1 MAGQTTN
8 YLFDY
13 PTSTDYVK
21 DGATAIETLAD
32 DVDATLF
39 SITGG
44 KNVGLQFISATA
56 FSGATTATFSNI
68 FTSAYDDY
76 LIEISGVTAASGNPD
91 LTIQLTIGGTPTG
104 GSAYYYGIQFVPFS
118 GAQGLIQSNGGA
130 SMYCGNT
137 GTDKRDVELK
147 ISRPFLTQLKTFQM
161 RNAASTSQIQGGGL
175 LTTATS
181 HDGVRLVSSSGNISG
196 TFRVYGYRNS

>member
-1 MAGQTTN
+1 MATTTN
-8 YLFDY
+8 YSW
-13 PTSTDYVK
+13 STPDNTGLVK
-21 DGATAIETLAD
+21 DGALNIRTLGSAIDT
-32 DVDATLF
+32 TLF
-39 SITGG
+39 GITGG
-44 KNVGLQFISATA
+44 KNVGLQFISATT

-68 FTSAYDDY
+68 FTSAFDDY
-76 LIEISGVTAASGNPD
+76 LIEISGVTAAAGSPD
-91 LTIQLTIGGTPTG
+91 LTMQLTISGTPTG
-104 GSAYYYGIQFVPFS
+104 GSAYYYGIQFVPFT

-196 TFRVYGYRNS
+196 TFRVYGYRN